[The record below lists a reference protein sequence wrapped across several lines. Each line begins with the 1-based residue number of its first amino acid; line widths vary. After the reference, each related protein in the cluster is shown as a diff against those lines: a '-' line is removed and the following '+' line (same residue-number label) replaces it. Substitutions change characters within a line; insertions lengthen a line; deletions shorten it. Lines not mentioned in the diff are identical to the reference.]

1 MSFLHSSIFYV
12 HLATFFR
19 VAYLNLIKYP
29 SFSRVMPTLFFL
41 GVLVF
46 FWIIL
51 LIGRLLDEILFIGYR
66 KIDLK
71 NPFFIIS
78 NPRSG
83 TTFLHGLISLDKE
96 RFVHMKLYHALLPS
110 VSILKLINLI
120 GFIDNFIGS
129 PLKWGLDK
137 IENKLFDN
145 WQKIHPL
152 GFNKPEEDEPIFILA
167 MVTPVYF
174 LLCPFVKEIDYLKL
188 MDTIDEES
196 KEKMMNYYENSL
208 KRLVYVIGKDK
219 VLLTKNALAS
229 GRIKSFYK
237 RFPSANYVYI
247 YRKPDTNISSLVSI
261 LEIAWKAHSPL
272 LLKDSI
278 YLKQIALMG
287 VDFYKHFLNSSKR
300 MDATKLLSINFDDLV
315 VDPYR
320 QIELIYNYFNIEM
333 TPAYKTILKEK
344 TTSQK
349 KYKSKHV
356 HNLNNCGITQKD
368 LKHIMPEVYKHY
380 DK

>member
-12 HLATFFR
+12 HLVTFFR
-19 VAYLNLIKYP
+19 VAYLNVIKYP
-29 SFSRVMPTLFFL
+29 SLSRFLPTFFFL
-41 GVLVF
+41 GVLLL
-46 FWIIL
+46 FWIVL
-51 LIGRLLDEILFIGYR
+51 LVGRLLDEILFIGYR

-96 RFVHMKLYHALLPS
+96 RFVHMKLYHALFPS
-110 VSILKLINLI
+110 ISILKLINLI
-120 GFIDNFIGS
+120 GVIDNFIGS
-129 PLKWGLDK
+129 PLKWLLDK

-188 MDTIDEES
+188 MDNIDEES

-247 YRKPDTNISSLVSI
+247 YRNPGANISSLVSI
-261 LEIAWKAHSPL
+261 LEMAWKAHSPL

-287 VDFYKHFLNSSKR
+287 VDFYKHFLNSSRKINTDR
-300 MDATKLLSINFDDLV
+300 LLTINFDELI
-315 VDPYR
+315 VDPYK

-333 TPAYKTILKEK
+333 VPTYKKTLKEK
-344 TTSQK
+344 IAAQK
-349 KYKSKHV
+349 KYKSKHI
-356 HNLNNCGITQKD
+356 HALDNCGITQKD
-368 LKHIMPEVYKHY
+368 LKNIMPEVYKHY
-380 DK
+380 K